1 VSSAIGPET
10 APFAAA
16 ILKRG
21 GGASNGTNYSA
32 WRVGRKAER
41 IRVRFNC
48 TSSTVTSLI
57 LRRREVTIRRAA
69 QT

>member
-1 VSSAIGPET
+1 
-10 APFAAA
+10 
-16 ILKRG
+16 
-21 GGASNGTNYSA
+21 
-32 WRVGRKAER
+32 VGRKAER
-41 IRVRFNC
+41 IRFRFNC